1 MTGERILIVE
11 DDSSI
16 RALLTELL
24 EQAGYETKAVSD
36 GPKAIEAAK
45 ASVFHLYLIDLFLSS
60 QMNGLDLLQE
70 IRKINSQAVCI
81 VLTGYGTIE
90 LSVKAMK
97 SGAFDFITK
106 PFQPDLVLSFVKT
119 ALEHYRLKKDNLIFQ
134 RTLHEKFR
142 FENMVGSSPAILPV
156 YELIEKVSDSD
167 STVLIQGESGTGKEI
182 IAKTIHYNSPR
193 KSKPFIPVN
202 CGAIP
207 ESLLESELFGHEK
220 GAFTGA
226 TSSRIGRFESAQ
238 GGSLFL
244 DEVGEMPFP
253 LQVKL
258 LRAIQER
265 EFERVGGDR
274 SIRVDVRIIAATNQ
288 DLEQAVAEKRFR
300 KDLFY
305 RLNVI
310 PLLVPPL
317 RERREDIP
325 LLVNYF
331 LKKFHEKKPRTVME
345 VSPDA
350 LAILTNYSWP
360 GNVRELENMIERLVT
375 LKSTGAITKEDLPK
389 KLVAGNEGQII
400 PEFEFP
406 DRGIDFSAVVQ
417 QFEDHLIQQALLKA
431 NGVKN
436 QAAHLLHLNRTTLV
450 ERLKRRS
457 PPSPD

>member
-119 ALEHYRLKKDNLIFQ
+119 ALEHYRLKKENLIFQ